1 MFLSL
6 ALFVSFVT
14 FFAFMTF
21 LYLSIDEESKTQKA
35 LAVAFGMVMFA
46 LMMVAFGII
55 SPLISPLID

>member
-14 FFAFMTF
+14 FFALMTF

-55 SPLISPLID
+55 SPLID